1 MTILHASGY
10 SDIFRVRPSATV
22 QATHSILEFLSVS
35 IVQLSKF
42 PLVNCKSAE
51 KLEFQLS
58 GGAAARYIW
67 RTTSSPLHDFVTS
80 ARLRHLCRT
89 SSPLPDFVTFA
100 RLRHLCTTSSPVPDF
115 VTSARL
121 RHLCTTSS
129 PLPDFVTFAGLLHR
143 CPTSSPLHDFF
154 TAAEHRPR

>member
-10 SDIFRVRPSATV
+10 SDILRVRPSATV
-22 QATHSILEFLSVS
+22 QTTHSIFSRSSEFLSVS

-58 GGAAARYIW
+58 GGGSCALYLARDSDLCPTSSPLHDFVTGA
-67 RTTSSPLHDFVTS
+67 RLRHLCTTSSPLHDFVTG

-100 RLRHLCTTSSPVPDF
+100 RLLHRSRTSSTVRD
-115 VTSARL
+115 VVRQ
-121 RHLCTTSS
+121 
-129 PLPDFVTFAGLLHR
+129 
-143 CPTSSPLHDFF
+143 
-154 TAAEHRPR
+154 

>member
-1 MTILHASGY
+1 MQVDTVTFCE
-10 SDIFRVRPSATV
+10 SDLRRLYKRHIQFFSRS
-22 QATHSILEFLSVS
+22 SEFLSVS

-115 VTSARL
+115 VT
-121 RHLCTTSS
+121 
-129 PLPDFVTFAGLLHR
+129 FAGLLHR

>member
-1 MTILHASGY
+1 MQVDTVTFCE
-10 SDIFRVRPSATV
+10 SDLRRLYKRHIQFFSRS
-22 QATHSILEFLSVS
+22 SEFLSVS

-67 RTTSSPLHDFVTS
+67 RAT
-80 ARLRHLCRT
+80 RT
-89 SSPLPDFVTFA
+89 SA
-100 RLRHLCTTSSPVPDF
+100 RLRHLCTTSSPLHDF
-115 VTSARL
+115 VTGARL
-121 RHLCTTSS
+121 RHLCRTSS

>member
-1 MTILHASGY
+1 M
-10 SDIFRVRPSATV
+10 RVRPSATV
-22 QATHSILEFLSVS
+22 QTTHSIFSRSSEFLSVS

-67 RTTSSPLHDFVTS
+67 RAT
-80 ARLRHLCRT
+80 RT
-89 SSPLPDFVTFA
+89 SA

-115 VTSARL
+115 VTFARLRHRCPTSSPLQDFFTVARL

-129 PLPDFVTFAGLLHR
+129 PQQNIVHGER
-143 CPTSSPLHDFF
+143 CCTSMMKRTGRNVRRRNVSCTHSNASLRRS
-154 TAAEHRPR
+154 ERNN

>member
-67 RTTSSPLHDFVTS
+67 RATRTSARLRHLCTTSSPVPDFVTFARLRHLCTTSSPLHDFVTG

-100 RLRHLCTTSSPVPDF
+100 RLLHRSRTSSTVRD
-115 VTSARL
+115 VVRQ
-121 RHLCTTSS
+121 
-129 PLPDFVTFAGLLHR
+129 
-143 CPTSSPLHDFF
+143 
-154 TAAEHRPR
+154 